1 MNATPIGLMALVAS
15 LSWTHWPGELQAPGK
30 APDDKEPPLVLAL
43 EADGKKIPIEVDRP
57 FELEV
62 GGGRTTCVLRMEPF
76 REFRHAGLF
85 FRYPRGFAF
94 QVQSQPMFTCWTLSG
109 GSTVLLVQ
117 RFKNNDAHEELLE
130 AVATQMV
137 KVYKPENVH
146 QSPATVVL
154 AKSPVK
160 GTRLE
165 VTLAQ
170 QRIEQ
175 TLVSIKNGRDSI
187 ILIFQETLGDAQKPA
202 GQASEGARMVQ
213 ESFRPAKE
221 E

>member
-1 MNATPIGLMALVAS
+1 MNATPIGLVAF
-15 LSWTHWPGELQAPGK
+15 LTCLPCTLWPGELQAPGRG
-30 APDDKEPPLVLAL
+30 PDDREPPLVLAL
-43 EADGKKIPIEVDRP
+43 EADGKRIPIEVDRP
-57 FELEV
+57 FNLEV
-62 GGGRTTCVLRMEPF
+62 NGGRTTCVLRMEPY
-76 REFRHAGLF
+76 REFRHGGLY

-109 GSTVLLVQ
+109 GSTVVLVQ
-117 RFKNNDAHEELLE
+117 RFKDNDAHEELLD

-137 KVYKPENVH
+137 KVYKAENV
-146 QSPATVVL
+146 QQTPATVML
-154 AKSPVK
+154 AKAPAK

-175 TLVSIKNGRDSI
+175 TLVSVKNGKDSI

-202 GQASEGARMVQ
+202 GQVSEGARLVQ
-213 ESFRPAKE
+213 ESFRPGQE
-221 E
+221 